1 MFGRSAVNEK
11 KIVFIGEDNK
21 INNELYQLLN
31 WRFNVSNC
39 LGKEIVLDEINVLD
53 AMLVVVSMVG
63 ENINYTELFEGLAE
77 NGATLPV
84 VTISTKAESAAY
96 EKFYE
101 TNQFH
106 RILRPVTGRRIL
118 EVCRA
123 VVDGIDY
130 GTYEGVGEK
139 EKPHILIVDDNAMVL
154 RNIKGVLEHDY
165 SVAVAPSGVHA
176 FISIGKKMP
185 DLILLD
191 YEMPEMNGKQVL
203 EKLQGQEE
211 YADIPVV
218 FLTSMDSREI
228 VMELLAL
235 QPAGYILKP
244 VDAQVLLDRVEDI
257 IGK

>member
-1 MFGRSAVNEK
+1 MRNN
-11 KIVFIGEDNK
+11 IVFIGEENK

-31 WRFNVSNC
+31 WRFNVTSYLEND
-39 LGKEIVLDEINVLD
+39 IVLDEISLLD
-53 AMLVVVSMVG
+53 ATLVVVSMVG
-63 ENINYTELFEGLAE
+63 KAVDYTKWFESLRENASE
-77 NGATLPV
+77 LPV
-84 VTISTKAESAAY
+84 VTVSTKSESVAY
-96 EKFYE
+96 ESFYE
-101 TNQFH
+101 TKQFH

-123 VVDGIDY
+123 VIGGTDY
-130 GTYEGVGEK
+130 ESGMIVGNK
-139 EKPHILIVDDNAMVL
+139 EKQHVLIVDDNAMVL
-154 RNIKGVLEHDY
+154 RNIKGILEQDY

-203 EKLQGQEE
+203 KKIKEQKE

-218 FLTSMDSREI
+218 FLTSMDTREI
-228 VMELLAL
+228 VLELLAL
-235 QPAGYILKP
+235 QPAGYLLKP
-244 VDAQVLLDRVEDI
+244 VESQVLLDRIADI

>member
-1 MFGRSAVNEK
+1 MRK

-31 WRFNVSNC
+31 WRFNVTNC
-39 LGKEIVLDEINVLD
+39 LGKEIVLDEINVLNSV
-53 AMLVVVSMVG
+53 LVVVSMVG

-77 NGATLPV
+77 NGAILPV

-101 TNQFH
+101 TEQFH

-130 GTYEGVGEK
+130 GTYEDFGEK
-139 EKPHILIVDDNAMVL
+139 EKQHILIVDDNAMVL

-176 FISIGKKMP
+176 FISLGKKMP

-203 EKLQGQEE
+203 EKLREQEE

-244 VDAQVLLDRVEDI
+244 VDAQVLLDRVGDI

>member
-1 MFGRSAVNEK
+1 MRKN
-11 KIVFIGEDNK
+11 IVFIGEDNK

-31 WRFNVSNC
+31 WRFKVTSY
-39 LGKEIVLDEINVLD
+39 LGKDIAPGEISVLDS
-53 AMLVVVSMVG
+53 MLVVVSMVG
-63 ENINYTELFEGLAE
+63 ENVDYTELFEGLME
-77 NGATLPV
+77 NGTTLPI
-84 VTISTKAESAAY
+84 VTVSTKNESKAY
-96 EKFYE
+96 EKYYE
-101 TNQFH
+101 TKQFH

-118 EVCRA
+118 EVCLA
-123 VVDGIDY
+123 VINGTDY
-130 GTYEGVGEK
+130 GTYEDFGER
-139 EKPHILIVDDNAMVL
+139 EKQHILIVDDNAMVL
-154 RNIKGVLEHDY
+154 RNIKSVLEHDY